1 MENEGRIVELLAE
14 SLKRQ
19 DNIIE
24 QLKESNQKLYVLE
37 SKSDRVEEQ
46 LIKLNLQ
53 TAENTRALIKLSE
66 NIDQIS
72 DLNNRVSKLEKAVF
86 K

>member
-1 MENEGRIVELLAE
+1 MENEGRIVELLAD
-14 SLKRQ
+14 SSKRK

-66 NIDQIS
+66 NINQIS
-72 DLNNRVSKLEKAVF
+72 DLNTRVSKLEKAVF